1 MRGCLVEEEMVVGLE
16 RKLAGLACEVR
27 FGERLAPYTTF
38 QVGGLADAFALPK
51 DEAELVELIARC
63 RAEGL
68 RMTILGGGANTLI
81 RDGGIRGVVICLVNG
96 FREIGLVADDALL
109 VEAGAGV
116 KIPQLVRFAADRGLD
131 GVECLAGVPGTVG
144 GALAMNAG
152 TAERFV
158 GESVESIRWA
168 RLSGGMVETLPAS
181 RLTFIYREA
190 RFPEPGVVTAVRF
203 RLRRGDAEALRVY
216 LKENAALRRER
227 QPWGVPCAGSIFR
240 NPPGERAGRLIEAAG
255 LKGRRVGGAEVSRV
269 HANFLVNRGGAT
281 AADVLELIGEVQA
294 RVREAHGL
302 NLELELKIVGEDVS

>member
-38 QVGGLADAFALPK
+38 QVGGPADAFALPK

-68 RMTILGGGANTLI
+68 RMIILGGGANTLI

-302 NLELELKIVGEDVS
+302 DLELELKIVGEDVS

>member
-1 MRGCLVEEEMVVGLE
+1 MRGCLVEEEMTAGLE

-38 QVGGLADAFALPK
+38 QVGGPADAFALPK

-68 RMTILGGGANTLI
+68 RMIILGGGANTLI

-96 FREIGLVADDALL
+96 FRELGLVADDALL

-116 KIPQLVRFAADRGLD
+116 KIPQLVRFAAEHGLE

-255 LKGRRVGGAEVSRV
+255 LKSRRVGGAEVSRV